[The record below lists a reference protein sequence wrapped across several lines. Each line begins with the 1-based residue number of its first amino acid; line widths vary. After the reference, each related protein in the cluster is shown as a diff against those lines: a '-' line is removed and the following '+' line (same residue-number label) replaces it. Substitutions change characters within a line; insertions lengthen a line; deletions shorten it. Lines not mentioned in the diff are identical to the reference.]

1 MASLL
6 LPPLVNLYILS
17 FCEPAALG
25 LYGDAERLR
34 DELRDGDR
42 EPCVAG
48 TAGDDERSTLELRE
62 FSPLLQLVGCSSS
75 TSAEGWGEPLRTVAG
90 SSSGTTAELPISI
103 SSSSSSC
110 WTTLS
115 MAGTGDRG
123 GVSAFV
129 SAAGVGAGLSDRFA
143 FLSGGGEG
151 ERLPTLLRLPLRLRA
166 AAAAGR
172 GERTGDLLRLRLSG
186 LAVRLLTS
194 FLLLSLNRLS
204 TFLPV
209 LSGLLSL
216 RSLAI
221 SL

>member
-1 MASLL
+1 
-6 LPPLVNLYILS
+6 
-17 FCEPAALG
+17 
-25 LYGDAERLR
+25 
-34 DELRDGDR
+34 
-42 EPCVAG
+42 
-48 TAGDDERSTLELRE
+48 
-62 FSPLLQLVGCSSS
+62 
-75 TSAEGWGEPLRTVAG
+75 
-90 SSSGTTAELPISI
+90 
-103 SSSSSSC
+103 
-110 WTTLS
+110 